1 MIRMQRPGISS
12 LQDTGRKGLQ
22 HLGIGVSGAMDQ
34 FAARVANAA
43 LANDLQAAVIE
54 FTLIGAELH
63 IQNPQWFVITGAN
76 CQPSADGLP
85 LPMCKPFFLEAGQ
98 VLVLKNTLQGCRS
111 YLAVQGGFQG
121 HRQFGSVAT
130 DTRAGLGGLCGKNL
144 QKDDVVSFNTELSR
158 IKNQS
163 IAWQAQFANPA
174 YAETQTLA
182 IIPGRFWHKLTS
194 TQQHE
199 MLVRSWH
206 VSKDSDRMGLRLNE
220 ALGGTSF
227 QQSLLSSAVA
237 FGSIQL
243 PPDNR
248 PILLAADRQTTG
260 GYPLLGTLATV
271 SHAGLAQAKP
281 GDTLHFKQVTCDA
294 AQQQWLQRE
303 RAFGLWQQQIQHWW
317 RYDAAH

>member
-1 MIRMQRPGISS
+1 
-12 LQDTGRKGLQ
+12 
-22 HLGIGVSGAMDQ
+22 
-34 FAARVANAA
+34 
-43 LANDLQAAVIE
+43 
-54 FTLIGAELH
+54 
-63 IQNPQWFVITGAN
+63 
-76 CQPSADGLP
+76 
-85 LPMCKPFFLEAGQ
+85 
-98 VLVLKNTLQGCRS
+98 
-111 YLAVQGGFQG
+111 
-121 HRQFGSVAT
+121 
-130 DTRAGLGGLCGKNL
+130 
-144 QKDDVVSFNTELSR
+144 
-158 IKNQS
+158 
-163 IAWQAQFANPA
+163 
-174 YAETQTLA
+174 
-182 IIPGRFWHKLTS
+182 
-194 TQQHE
+194 
-199 MLVRSWH
+199 
-206 VSKDSDRMGLRLNE
+206 MGLRLNE